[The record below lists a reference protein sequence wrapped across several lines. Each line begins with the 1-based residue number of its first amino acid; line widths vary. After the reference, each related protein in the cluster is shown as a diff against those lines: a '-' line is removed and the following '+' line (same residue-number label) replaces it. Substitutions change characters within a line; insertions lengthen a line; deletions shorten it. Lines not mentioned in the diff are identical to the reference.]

1 MLTSFIEQS
10 GLPTT
15 FEQTAQQWFTPL
27 AKRIA
32 EQSRQQ
38 QAPFTLGING
48 CQGSG
53 KSTLASY
60 LHHYLSEQAELS
72 VVNLSLDDFYFDQAT
87 RQQLAQAVH
96 PMLATRGV
104 PGTHDTRLL
113 ASTLKQLIKGEQV
126 PLPSFDK
133 ARDNPTQPS
142 QWPLSPPRVDV
153 IIIEGWCWGVG
164 AQNQHQL
171 LKPIN
176 TLESTQDDKGV
187 WRNYVN
193 DQLVQYYQPLYSL
206 MDKWL
211 MLKAPSFKCVANW
224 RWQQEQQLAAQQTL
238 TNTKAMPS
246 KVMNQAQVM
255 AFIAYFQ
262 RLTEHSL
269 TTLPKA
275 CDLVFELDEH
285 RTITS
290 AIGNI

>member
-10 GLPTT
+10 GLPTS

-27 AKRIA
+27 AKRIVD
-32 EQSRQQ
+32 QTRKQQ
-38 QAPFTLGING
+38 TPFTLGING

-60 LHHYLSEQAELS
+60 LNHYLSEQAKLS

-87 RQQLAQAVH
+87 RQQLALSIH
-96 PMLATRGV
+96 PLLATRGV
-104 PGTHDTRLL
+104 PGTHDIPLL
-113 ASTLKQLIKGEQV
+113 SNTLKQLISGKQV

-133 ARDNPTQPS
+133 AQDNPIPAS
-142 QWPLSPPRVDV
+142 KWPLSPQQVDV
-153 IIIEGWCWGVG
+153 VIIEGWCWGVS
-164 AQNQHQL
+164 AQNQRQL

-176 TLESTQDDKGV
+176 ALESNEDDKGV

-193 DQLVQYYQPLYSL
+193 DQLAQYYQPLYEL

-211 MLKAPSFKCVANW
+211 MLKAPNFDCVANW
-224 RWQQEQQLAAQQTL
+224 RWQQEQQLAAKQTL
-238 TNTKAMPS
+238 SNTEEMP
-246 KVMNQAQVM
+246 KNVMNQAQVM
-255 AFIAYFQ
+255 AFITYFQ

-269 TTLPKA
+269 TTLPKG